1 MQRVAAAGGVPTSIA
16 GVLMSEIVLV
26 NLSGQDQPG
35 ITSSLMS
42 ILAEYDV
49 RVLDIGQAMIHDT
62 LALGILLELPD
73 ETQGSPVLKDLLFE
87 AHQLDLRIQFTPI
100 SRTAYEHWV
109 HNANQ
114 RRYVVTLVGRSVTAD
129 QIARIGSVITE
140 NGLNIED
147 IVRLSGRSPLHDD
160 DPTSRACIELT
171 LRGRPHSVD
180 QMTADFLDIS
190 DELGIDISFQEDN
203 FYRRNRRLV
212 VFDMDST
219 LIQQEVIN
227 ELAAEAGV
235 RDKVTEVTEAAMRGE
250 IDFTESLKQ
259 RVALLEGLP
268 ESVLQR
274 VAQRLTLTEGAERLI
289 ATLRTLGYRTG
300 VISGGFGYFGRFLQ
314 QQLDV
319 DYVHANELEIVDG
332 CLTGRVSGPVV
343 DGERKAKL
351 LQDIAEQ
358 EAVELAQVI
367 AVGDGA
373 NDLPMLRLAGLG
385 IAFHAKPMVQKS
397 ARQAISTI
405 GLDGVL
411 YLMGMKDSENPH

>member
-1 MQRVAAAGGVPTSIA
+1 
-16 GVLMSEIVLV
+16 MSEIVLV

-49 RVLDIGQAMIHDT
+49 RILDIGQAMIHDT

-73 ETQGSPVLKDLLFE
+73 ESQSSPVLKDLLFE
-87 AHQLDLRIQFTPI
+87 AHQLNLHIQFSPI
-100 SRTAYEHWV
+100 SEGQYDDWV
-109 HNANQ
+109 RSEDQ
-114 RRYVVTLVGRSVTAD
+114 QRYVVTLVGRSITAE
-129 QIARIGSVITE
+129 QIGRIGQVITE

-147 IVRLSGRSPLHDD
+147 IVRLSARTPLHDED
-160 DPTSRACIELT
+160 TNSRACIELS
-171 LRGRPHSVD
+171 LRGRPQSVD
-180 QMTADFLDIS
+180 TMKADFLDIS

-235 RDKVTEVTEAAMRGE
+235 REKVSEVTEAAMRGE
-250 IDFTESLKQ
+250 IDFRESLTQ

-274 VAQRLTLTEGAERLI
+274 VAGRLTLTEGAERLI

-300 VISGGFGYFGRFLQ
+300 VISGGFGYFGRYLQ
-314 QQLDV
+314 EHLNL

-332 CLTGRVSGPVV
+332 YLTGRVTGAIV
-343 DGERKAKL
+343 DGDRKAEL
-351 LQDIAEQ
+351 LRDIAEQ
-358 EAVELAQVI
+358 EQVDLAQVI

-385 IAFHAKPMVQKS
+385 IAFHAKPLVQKK